1 MSKSDRD
8 DFEEWYQGVM
18 ECSAIANY
26 QVRMQALKDDRTP
39 RGYRNPKA
47 DLAWS
52 AWRARG
58 TA

>member
-1 MSKSDRD
+1 MSMSDRD

-18 ECSAIANY
+18 ECSAIATY
-26 QVRMQALKDDRTP
+26 PVRRQALKDDRTP
-39 RGYRNPKA
+39 RGYLDPKT

-52 AWRARG
+52 AWQARG